1 MSHDAAKSD
10 ARWALFLDVDGTLLE
25 LAPTPE
31 TVYVSE
37 RLKSLLIELS
47 QRLEGAVALISGR
60 TIADLD
66 YLFSPLRFCA
76 SGIHGAERRHSNGRI
91 VRAPIAN
98 RDQLAYAEEELDAFV
113 RAHEGL
119 LLEDKSFALALHYRL
134 APHLETTAREKMLS
148 VVQQLGPSYVLQPGK
163 RVFEIRPAA
172 FTKGTAIRSFLSEAP
187 FAQRSPI
194 YLGDD
199 LTDEHAFE
207 AVNALNGISIRVG
220 DQAAT
225 HAKFRIPTI
234 AQVHQWLAELSPG
247 ERHPAAGLMSA
258 QGNERGA

>member
-31 TVYVSE
+31 SVYVSE

-47 QRLEGAVALISGR
+47 ERLEGAVALISGR
-60 TIADLD
+60 TIAELD

-76 SGIHGAERRHSNGRI
+76 SGIHGAERREANGRI

-98 RDQLAYAEEELDAFV
+98 RDQLAGAEVELEAFV
-113 RAHEGL
+113 QANEGL

-134 APHLETTAREKMLS
+134 APHLESAAREKMQAI
-148 VVQQLGPSYVLQPGK
+148 VQQLGPSYVLQPGK

-172 FTKGTAIRSFLSEAP
+172 FTKGTAIRSFLKEAP
-187 FAQRSPI
+187 FSKRSPI

-207 AVNALNGISIRVG
+207 AVNALNGVSIRVG
-220 DQAAT
+220 EPAHTQ
-225 HAKFRIPTI
+225 AKFRIPTTV
-234 AQVHQWLAELSPG
+234 QVHQWLEQLSASDGSPT
-247 ERHPAAGLMSA
+247 AGLLSA
-258 QGNERGA
+258 

>member
-1 MSHDAAKSD
+1 MSHDAAKSV

-37 RLKSLLIELS
+37 RLKSLLVELS
-47 QRLEGAVALISGR
+47 ERLDGALALISGR

-76 SGIHGAERRHSNGRI
+76 SGIHGAERRDSSNRLI
-91 VRAPIAN
+91 RAPIA
-98 RDQLAYAEEELDAFV
+98 DQDQFANAQEELQALV

-134 APHLETTAREKMLS
+134 APHLESRVREKMLA

-172 FTKGTAIRSFLSEAP
+172 FTKGTAIRSFLSEPP
-187 FAQRSPI
+187 FVQCTPV

-207 AVNALNGISIRVG
+207 TVNALNGISIRVG
-220 DQAAT
+220 EQAVT

-234 AQVHQWLAELSPG
+234 PQVHRWLAQLSAG
-247 ERHPAAGLMSA
+247 ERNPDEGLMSA
-258 QGNERGA
+258 

>member
-1 MSHDAAKSD
+1 MSHDAAKSI

-31 TVYVSE
+31 SVYVSE
-37 RLKSLLIELS
+37 RLKSLLVELS
-47 QRLEGAVALISGR
+47 ERLEGALALISGR

-66 YLFSPLRFCA
+66 YLFAPLRFCA
-76 SGIHGAERRHSNGRI
+76 SGIHGAERRHSSGRVI
-91 VRAPIAN
+91 RAPIAN
-98 RDQLAYAEEELDAFV
+98 SDQLADAEEELEAFT

-134 APHLETTAREKMLS
+134 APHLESTAREKMLA

-172 FTKGTAIRSFLSEAP
+172 FTKGSAIRSFLSEPP
-187 FAQRSPI
+187 FLERTPI

-220 DQAAT
+220 EHAAT

-234 AQVHQWLAELSPG
+234 AQVHQWLAQLAAG
-247 ERHPAAGLMSA
+247 ERDPSAGLISA
-258 QGNERGA
+258 